1 MDYYKKYVKYKNK
14 YLLTLG
20 GDKKFVNL
28 RRRIEITASK
38 TEMSEIKKIIKILV
52 TEFNKRNVDI
62 KYVSGL
68 SFKAELYGYDG
79 ELKKTIIKINEIK
92 DFIIEIDNMP
102 MGSLEKKN
110 INQKLN
116 SLLDNFDN
124 EPMCIKYN

>member
-14 YLLTLG
+14 YLLMIG

-38 TEMSEIKKIIKILV
+38 TEMSEIKKIIKTLE

-62 KYVSGL
+62 KYVSG
-68 SFKAELYGYDG
+68 SFFKAELYGYDG

-92 DFIIEIDNMP
+92 DFIIDIDNMP

-110 INQKLN
+110 REN
-116 SLLDNFDN
+116 
-124 EPMCIKYN
+124 

>member
-1 MDYYKKYVKYKNK
+1 MDYYKKYVKYKSK

-20 GDKKFVNL
+20 GDLSKYKEIVNL

-38 TEMSEIKKIIKILV
+38 TQMSKIKKIIE
-52 TEFNKRNVDI
+52 TFQNEFNIRNVDI
-62 KYVSGL
+62 KYVYGTP
-68 SFKAELYGYDG
+68 FKAELYGYDG

-110 INQKLN
+110 R
-116 SLLDNFDN
+116 DG
-124 EPMCIKYN
+124 